1 MVGSLPDALFQ
12 VGDNLVLFVDFRGGL
27 VRHVP
32 YTLGLSRWVKARPVY
47 LVNEKRDAIK
57 RLEMDR

>member
-32 YTLGLSRWVKARPVY
+32 YTFRFVALGEGAAGLFG
-47 LVNEKRDAIK
+47 E
-57 RLEMDR
+57 